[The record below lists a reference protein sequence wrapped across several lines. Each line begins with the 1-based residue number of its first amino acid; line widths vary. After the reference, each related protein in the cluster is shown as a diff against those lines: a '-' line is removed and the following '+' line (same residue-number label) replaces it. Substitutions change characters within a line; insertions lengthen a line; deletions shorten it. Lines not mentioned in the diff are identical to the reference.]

1 MFNFIKSQNT
11 QNNKKEPRNVYYTKD
26 HQISETVGW
35 DFLYP
40 QLKNLFSIREMVK

>member
-11 QNNKKEPRNVYYTKD
+11 QNNKKETINVYYTKD
-26 HQISETVGW
+26 HQILETVDW

-40 QLKNLFSIREMVK
+40 QPKNLFLIRKMVK